1 MQFELKFIVMHCDTF
16 KISGNIVDVVNRNIF
31 PGTIVVNKG
40 KIEHVL
46 YDTRVPDQY
55 ILPSLI
61 DAHIHIESSMLIPS
75 EFARLACLHGTV
87 ATVSDPHE
95 IANVLGVEG
104 VKFMIENGK
113 KVPFKFFFG
122 APSCVPATEFETSGT
137 SIGADTIGEILDWDD
152 IYYLSEMMNFPGVL
166 YDDPE
171 VKAKL
176 QAAFKRKKP
185 VDGHA
190 PGLRGKDARKYAE
203 AGITTDHE
211 CFTLEEAREKAILG
225 MKILIREGSAAR
237 NFDALIPLLKEMP
250 HMIMFCSD
258 DKHPDELIQGH
269 INSLIIRAIENGY
282 DMFDVISACTLNPV
296 KHYGLPVG
304 LLQPGDDADMIVVDS
319 PENMKVME
327 TYIKGIKVAENG
339 NTRMDAVVEKPVN
352 RFNVRKIEPADIEV
366 SDKGSKINIIEVI
379 DDQIVTKHMIARPLV
394 DNNLIVSDT
403 KRDILKIIVLNRYSQ
418 SIPAIG
424 FVHGFN
430 LQYGAIASTVA
441 HDSHNIIAVGTS
453 DEAICK
459 AVNHLIEAQ
468 GGIVAFNGSENFIL
482 PLPVAG
488 LMSLENG
495 YEVARKYKMLDKM
508 AKESGTKLSSP
519 FMTLS
524 FLALLVIPELKLSD
538 KGLFNGNAFEFIS
551 LYNYEV

>member
-1 MQFELKFIVMHCDTF
+1 MHSDTF
-16 KISGNIVDVVNRNIF
+16 KLSGNIIDVVNRNIF

-40 KIEHVL
+40 KIEQVL
-46 YDTRVPDQY
+46 YDIRVPDQY
-55 ILPSLI
+55 ILPGLI

-75 EFARLACLHGTV
+75 EFARLASLHGTV

-211 CFTLEEAREKAILG
+211 CFTLEEAREKAMLG

-269 INSLIIRAIENGY
+269 INTLIVRAIENDY
-282 DMFDVISACTLNPV
+282 DIFDVISACTLNPV
-296 KHYGLPVG
+296 EHYRLPVG

-319 PENMKVME
+319 PDNMKVME

-339 NTRMDAVVEKPVN
+339 NTRMDAVVEKPIN
-352 RFNVRKIEPADIEV
+352 RFNVKKIEPADIEV

-394 DNNLIVSDT
+394 DNNLIVSDI
-403 KRDILKIIVLNRYSQ
+403 KRDILKIIVLNRYTQ
-418 SIPAIG
+418 SLPAIG

-430 LQYGAIASTVA
+430 LKHGAIASTVA

-495 YEVARKYKMLDKM
+495 YEVARKYKTLDKI

-538 KGLFNGNAFEFIS
+538 KGLFNGNAFEFLS

>member
-1 MQFELKFIVMHCDTF
+1 MHGDTF
-16 KISGNIVDVVNRNIF
+16 KLSGNIIDVVNRNIF

-40 KIEHVL
+40 KIERVL

-55 ILPSLI
+55 ILPGLI

-75 EFARLACLHGTV
+75 EFARLASLHGTV

-137 SIGADTIGEILDWDD
+137 SISADTIGEILDWDD

-166 YDDPE
+166 YNDPE

-176 QAAFKRKKP
+176 LAAIKRKKP

-190 PGLRGKDARKYAE
+190 PGLRGEDARKYAE

-211 CFTLEEAREKAILG
+211 CFTLEEAREKAMLG

-269 INSLIIRAIENGY
+269 INSLIVRAIENGY

-339 NTRMDAVVEKPVN
+339 NTRIDEVDEKPVN
-352 RFNVRKIEPADIEV
+352 RFNARKIKPADIEV

-379 DDQIVTKHMIARPLV
+379 DDQIVTRHMIASPLV
-394 DNNLIVSDT
+394 DNKLIVSDT
-403 KRDILKIIVLNRYSQ
+403 KRDILKIIVLNRYNQ
-418 SIPAIG
+418 SMPAIG

-430 LQYGAIASTVA
+430 LKHGAIASTVA

-459 AVNHLIEAQ
+459 AVNHLIEAK

-495 YEVARKYKMLDKM
+495 YEVARKYKMLDKI

-551 LYNYEV
+551 LYNYEA